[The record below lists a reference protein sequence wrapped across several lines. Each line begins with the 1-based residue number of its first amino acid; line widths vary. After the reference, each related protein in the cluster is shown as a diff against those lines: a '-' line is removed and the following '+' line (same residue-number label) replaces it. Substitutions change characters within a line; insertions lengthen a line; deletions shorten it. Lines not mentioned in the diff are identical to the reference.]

1 MIYALVQVCGPLW
14 PPLRSRVSRVS
25 WSQGPA
31 WAVPGLAASRSPGS
45 ILATGPTGIRNR
57 GSTFGP
63 WIVGLSVDLARVCDR
78 LFSFSLGVPWI
89 RSLRTTQRFLNTN
102 QATLGSANET
112 LSAGLGRV
120 LDKLLF
126 TGVVLK
132 IGFGG
137 LELENLRIIAGEILT
152 TSSSEEVDSL
162 SSSSVLPRCVVR

>member
-14 PPLRSRVSRVS
+14 PPSRSRVSWGQRPTWV
-25 WSQGPA
+25 A
-31 WAVPGLAASRSPGS
+31 PGLAASRSPRS

-57 GSTFGP
+57 GTTFGP
-63 WIVGLSVDLARVCDR
+63 WVVGLSVDLVRVCDR
-78 LFSFSLGVPWI
+78 LFSFSLGVPWK
-89 RSLRTTQRFLNTN
+89 RSLRTTRRFLNTN
-102 QATLGSANET
+102 QATLGGANET
-112 LSAGLGRV
+112 LSAGFGRE
-120 LDKLLF
+120 LDRLLL
-126 TGVVLK
+126 TGVALR